1 MQRRTKGMKRFPL
14 ALIAAAVAL
23 VVIAVLAGVGR
34 PEAARGDTGTV
45 ANSVT
50 TTGHGD
56 ITVVPDE
63 ATVTAGVHTQAAT
76 AADALAQNSTRMNDV
91 IAALKQHGGK
101 DLQTQQV
108 SLYPQSKDDGTIVG
122 YTADNSVSA
131 SASIADAGALID
143 GAVGAGANTVSGPTL
158 SVSDRDGV
166 YRDALKKAVED
177 ARAKALALAD
187 AGGFGIG
194 PVSTV
199 VEQSNAPGPIAYA
212 AAAVAK
218 DASTPIEPGKQD
230 VTADVTV
237 TFSIR

>member
-1 MQRRTKGMKRFPL
+1 MKRFPL
-14 ALIAAAVAL
+14 TLIAAAVAL
-23 VVIAVLAGVGR
+23 VVIAAFAGVGR
-34 PEAARGDTGTV
+34 PEAARGDVGTV
-45 ANSVT
+45 ADSVT
-50 TTGHGD
+50 TTGHGV
-56 ITVVPDE
+56 TDE

-108 SLYPQSKDDGTIVG
+108 SLYPQSKEDGTIIG
-122 YTADNSVSA
+122 YSADNSVSA
-131 SASIADAGALID
+131 SSSIAGAGALID
-143 GAVGAGANTVSGPTL
+143 AAVGAGANTVSGPTL
-158 SVSDRDGV
+158 SVSDQDAR

-177 ARAKALALAD
+177 ARAKALALSE

-194 PVSTV
+194 PISTV
-199 VEQSNAPGPIAYA
+199 VEQSNSAPQPIFA
-212 AAAVAK
+212 AAAAAK
-218 DASTPIEPGKQD
+218 DSATPIEPGTQD

>member
-1 MQRRTKGMKRFPL
+1 MKRFPL

-23 VVIAVLAGVGR
+23 VAIAALAGVGR

-45 ANSVT
+45 ADSVT
-50 TTGHGD
+50 TTGHGVVT
-56 ITVVPDE
+56 IVPDE

-76 AADALAQNSTRMNDV
+76 AADALAQNSTRMNEV

-108 SLYPQSKDDGTIVG
+108 SLYPRSDEDGTIVG

-131 SASIADAGALID
+131 SSSIAGAGALID
-143 GAVGAGANTVSGPTL
+143 AAVGAGANTVSGPTL
-158 SVSDRDGV
+158 SVSDRDAR
-166 YRDALKKAVED
+166 YRDALKKAVTD
-177 ARAKALALAD
+177 ARDKARALAE

-199 VEQSNAPGPIAYA
+199 VEQSNAPGPIAFEALGA
-212 AAAVAK
+212 AAK

-237 TFSIR
+237 TFAIR